1 MEIKKLNYGWG
12 VKLAVL
18 LIICV
23 QYTVTITSPIL
34 GTIME
39 MFPEHAGMV
48 KLLETIPTF
57 AAVIISVLLG
67 PLMKVFYKKQ
77 LLLFGIVLS
86 FFQFVPAI
94 VPGFWPLF
102 ICRTVAGFGI
112 GFMYSFAA
120 SFAVDMFEEK
130 SAADLLGLRSTLGA
144 VMGIVYQQISGR
156 LAAATGS
163 YQRSFMVALVLI
175 PIFLYILFMMP
186 KSCPVEDYNREQAK
200 LPKTEQ
206 AKEKMFTPMTIA
218 LLAVQFLTLL
228 FSYAFM
234 TNVAIVTS
242 TATADGGMGMTAA
255 TAANVLSVFT
265 VAIAVGGLLYA
276 RVWCRIFK
284 NFTTGV
290 GILFLCVGMI
300 INVTAAKNCSL
311 PLLMVGT
318 VFYGFGFEMNNSHL
332 CQLLPLTSVPSAA
345 ASLLGIMYACINL
358 GSFAAG
364 FVTPAIA
371 GAIFGGS
378 GILADWTLAIF
389 GLGISAVL
397 MLVCCGVVSKQV
409 KAKGAQG

>member
-39 MFPEHAGMV
+39 AFPEHASMV

-57 AAVIISVLLG
+57 AAVIISILLG

-77 LLLFGIVLS
+77 LLLFGIALS
-86 FFQFVPAI
+86 FFQFIPAI
-94 VPGFWPLF
+94 VPGFWTLF
-102 ICRTVAGFGI
+102 ICRTVAGF

-120 SFAVDMFEEK
+120 SFAVDMFDEK
-130 SAADLLGLRSTLGA
+130 GAADMLGLRSTLGA
-144 VMGIVYQQISGR
+144 VMGIVYQQLSAR
-156 LAAATGS
+156 FAVASGS
-163 YQRSFMVALVLI
+163 YQRSFMVALILV

-200 LPKTEQ
+200 LPHEEK
-206 AKEKMFTPMTIA
+206 AKEKIYYPLTIA

-234 TNVAIVTS
+234 TNVSIVTS
-242 TATADGGMGMTAA
+242 TAVEAGGMGMPAA

-284 NFTTGV
+284 NFTTGA

-300 INVTAAKNCSL
+300 INFTAAKSCSL

-318 VFYGFGFEMNNSHL
+318 VLYGFGFEMNNSHL

-345 ASLLGIMYACINL
+345 ASLLGVMYACINL

-364 FVTPAIA
+364 FITPVISK
-371 GAIFGGS
+371 AIFGE
-378 GILADWTLAIF
+378 GILADWNLCIF
-389 GLGISAVL
+389 GLAISTVL
-397 MLVCCGVVSKQV
+397 MLVCCGAVNKQV
-409 KAKGAQG
+409 KAKSTQQ

>member
-39 MFPEHAGMV
+39 AFPEHASMV

-57 AAVIISVLLG
+57 AAVIISILLG

-77 LLLFGIVLS
+77 LLLFGIALS
-86 FFQFVPAI
+86 FFQFIPAI

-102 ICRTVAGFGI
+102 ICRTVAGF
-112 GFMYSFAA
+112 MYSFAA
-120 SFAVDMFEEK
+120 SFAVDMFDEK
-130 SAADLLGLRSTLGA
+130 GAADMLGLRSTLGA
-144 VMGIVYQQISGR
+144 VMGIVYQQLSAR
-156 LAAATGS
+156 FAVASGS
-163 YQRSFMVALVLI
+163 YQRSFMVALILV

-200 LPKTEQ
+200 LPHEEK
-206 AKEKMFTPMTIA
+206 AKEKIYYPLTIA

-234 TNVAIVTS
+234 TNVSIVTS
-242 TATADGGMGMTAA
+242 TAVEAGGMGMTAA

-284 NFTTGV
+284 NFTTGA

-300 INVTAAKNCSL
+300 INFTAAKSCSL

-318 VFYGFGFEMNNSHL
+318 VLYGFGFEMNNSHL

-345 ASLLGIMYACINL
+345 ASLLGVMYACINL

-364 FVTPAIA
+364 FITPVISK
-371 GAIFGGS
+371 AIFGE
-378 GILADWTLAIF
+378 GILADWNLCIF
-389 GLGISAVL
+389 GLAISTVL
-397 MLVCCGVVSKQV
+397 MLVCCGAVNKQV
-409 KAKGAQG
+409 KAKSTQQ

>member
-39 MFPEHAGMV
+39 AFPEHASMV

-57 AAVIISVLLG
+57 AAVIISILLG

-77 LLLFGIVLS
+77 LLLFGFALS
-86 FFQFVPAI
+86 FFQFIPAI

-120 SFAVDMFEEK
+120 SFAVDMFDEK
-130 SAADLLGLRSTLGA
+130 GAADMLGLRSTLGA
-144 VMGIVYQQISGR
+144 VMGIVYQQLSAR
-156 LAAATGS
+156 FAVASGS
-163 YQRSFMVALVLI
+163 YQRSFMVALILV

-186 KSCPVEDYNREQAK
+186 KSCPVEEQAK
-200 LPKTEQ
+200 LPHEEK
-206 AKEKMFTPMTIA
+206 AKEKIYYPLTIA

-234 TNVAIVTS
+234 TNVSIVTS
-242 TATADGGMGMTAA
+242 TAVEAGGMGMTAA

-284 NFTTGV
+284 NFTTGA

-300 INVTAAKNCSL
+300 INFTAAKSCSL

-318 VFYGFGFEMNNSHL
+318 VLYGFGFEMNNSHL

-345 ASLLGIMYACINL
+345 ASLLGVMYACINL

-364 FVTPAIA
+364 FITPVISK
-371 GAIFGGS
+371 AIFGE
-378 GILADWTLAIF
+378 GILADWNLCIF
-389 GLGISAVL
+389 GLAISTVL
-397 MLVCCGVVSKQV
+397 MLICCGAVNKQV
-409 KAKGAQG
+409 KAKSTQQ

>member
-39 MFPEHAGMV
+39 AFPEHASMV

-57 AAVIISVLLG
+57 AAVIISILLG

-77 LLLFGIVLS
+77 LLLFGIALS
-86 FFQFVPAI
+86 FFQFIPAI

-120 SFAVDMFEEK
+120 SFAVDMFDEK
-130 SAADLLGLRSTLGA
+130 GAADMLGLRSTLGA
-144 VMGIVYQQISGR
+144 VMGIVYQQLSAR
-156 LAAATGS
+156 FAVASGS
-163 YQRSFMVALVLI
+163 YQRSFMVALILV

-200 LPKTEQ
+200 LPHEEK
-206 AKEKMFTPMTIA
+206 AKEKIYYPLTIA

-234 TNVAIVTS
+234 TNVSIVTS
-242 TATADGGMGMTAA
+242 TAVEAGGMGMTAA
-255 TAANVLSVFT
+255 TAANVLSV
-265 VAIAVGGLLYA
+265 AVGGLLYA

-284 NFTTGV
+284 NFTTGA

-300 INVTAAKNCSL
+300 INFTAAKSCSL

-318 VFYGFGFEMNNSHL
+318 VLYGFGFEMNNSHL

-345 ASLLGIMYACINL
+345 ASLLGVMYACINL

-364 FVTPAIA
+364 FITPVISK
-371 GAIFGGS
+371 AIFGE
-378 GILADWTLAIF
+378 GILADWNLCIF
-389 GLGISAVL
+389 GLAISTGL
-397 MLVCCGVVSKQV
+397 MLICCGAVNKQV
-409 KAKGAQG
+409 KAKSTQQ

>member
-39 MFPEHAGMV
+39 AFPEHASMV

-57 AAVIISVLLG
+57 AAVIISILLG

-77 LLLFGIVLS
+77 LLLFGIALS
-86 FFQFVPAI
+86 FFQFIPAI
-94 VPGFWPLF
+94 VPGFWTLF

-120 SFAVDMFEEK
+120 SFAVDMFDEK
-130 SAADLLGLRSTLGA
+130 GAADMLGLRSTLGA
-144 VMGIVYQQISGR
+144 VMGIVYQQLSAR
-156 LAAATGS
+156 FAVASGS
-163 YQRSFMVALVLI
+163 YQRSFMVALILV

-200 LPKTEQ
+200 LPHEEK
-206 AKEKMFTPMTIA
+206 AKEKIYYPLTIA

-234 TNVAIVTS
+234 TNVSIVTS
-242 TATADGGMGMTAA
+242 AAVEAGGMGMTAA

-284 NFTTGV
+284 NFTTGA
-290 GILFLCVGMI
+290 GILVLCVGMI
-300 INVTAAKNCSL
+300 INFTAAKSCSL

-318 VFYGFGFEMNNSHL
+318 VLYGFGFEMNNSHL

-345 ASLLGIMYACINL
+345 ASLLGVMYACINL

-364 FVTPAIA
+364 FITPVISK
-371 GAIFGGS
+371 AIFGE
-378 GILADWTLAIF
+378 GILADWNLCIF
-389 GLGISAVL
+389 GLAISTVL
-397 MLVCCGVVSKQV
+397 MLVCCGAVNKQV
-409 KAKGAQG
+409 KAKSTQQ

>member
-39 MFPEHAGMV
+39 AFPEHASMV

-57 AAVIISVLLG
+57 AAVIISILLG

-77 LLLFGIVLS
+77 LLLFGIALS
-86 FFQFVPAI
+86 FFQFIPAI

-112 GFMYSFAA
+112 G
-120 SFAVDMFEEK
+120 EK
-130 SAADLLGLRSTLGA
+130 GAADMLGLRSTLGA
-144 VMGIVYQQISGR
+144 VMGIVYQQLSAR
-156 LAAATGS
+156 FAVASGS
-163 YQRSFMVALVLI
+163 YQRSFMVALILV

-200 LPKTEQ
+200 LPHEEK
-206 AKEKMFTPMTIA
+206 AKEKIYYPLTIA

-234 TNVAIVTS
+234 TNVSIVTS
-242 TATADGGMGMTAA
+242 TAVEAGGMGMTAA

-284 NFTTGV
+284 NFTTGA

-300 INVTAAKNCSL
+300 INFTAAKSCSL

-318 VFYGFGFEMNNSHL
+318 VLYGFGFEMNNSHL

-345 ASLLGIMYACINL
+345 ASLLGVMYACINL

-364 FVTPAIA
+364 FITPVISK
-371 GAIFGGS
+371 AIFGE
-378 GILADWTLAIF
+378 GILADWNLCIF
-389 GLGISAVL
+389 GLAISTVL
-397 MLVCCGVVSKQV
+397 MLVCCGAVNKQV
-409 KAKGAQG
+409 KAKSTQQ

>member
-39 MFPEHAGMV
+39 AFPEHASMV

-57 AAVIISVLLG
+57 AAVIISILLG

-77 LLLFGIVLS
+77 LLLFGIALS
-86 FFQFVPAI
+86 FFQFIPAI

-120 SFAVDMFEEK
+120 SFAVDMFDEK
-130 SAADLLGLRSTLGA
+130 GAADMLGLRSTLGA
-144 VMGIVYQQISGR
+144 VMGIVYQQLSAR
-156 LAAATGS
+156 FAVASGS
-163 YQRSFMVALVLI
+163 YQRSFMVALILV

-200 LPKTEQ
+200 LPHE
-206 AKEKMFTPMTIA
+206 EIYYPLTIA

-234 TNVAIVTS
+234 TNVSIVTS
-242 TATADGGMGMTAA
+242 TAVEAGGMGMTAA

-284 NFTTGV
+284 NFTTGA

-300 INVTAAKNCSL
+300 INFTAAKSCSL

-318 VFYGFGFEMNNSHL
+318 VLYGFGFEMNNSHL

-345 ASLLGIMYACINL
+345 ASLLGVMYACINL

-364 FVTPAIA
+364 FITPVISK
-371 GAIFGGS
+371 AIFGE
-378 GILADWTLAIF
+378 GILADWNLCIF
-389 GLGISAVL
+389 GLAISTVL
-397 MLVCCGVVSKQV
+397 MLVCCGAVNKQV
-409 KAKGAQG
+409 KAKSTQQ

>member
-39 MFPEHAGMV
+39 AFPEHASMV

-57 AAVIISVLLG
+57 AAVIISILLG

-77 LLLFGIVLS
+77 LLLFGIALS
-86 FFQFVPAI
+86 FFQFIPAI
-94 VPGFWPLF
+94 VPGFW
-102 ICRTVAGFGI
+102 RTVAGFGI

-120 SFAVDMFEEK
+120 SFAVDMFDEK
-130 SAADLLGLRSTLGA
+130 GAADMLGLRSTLGA
-144 VMGIVYQQISGR
+144 VMGIVYQQLSAR
-156 LAAATGS
+156 FAVASGS
-163 YQRSFMVALVLI
+163 YQRSFMVALILV

-200 LPKTEQ
+200 LPHEEK
-206 AKEKMFTPMTIA
+206 AKEKIYYPLTIA

-234 TNVAIVTS
+234 TNVSIVTS
-242 TATADGGMGMTAA
+242 TAVEAGGMGMTAA

-284 NFTTGV
+284 NFTTGA

-300 INVTAAKNCSL
+300 INFTAAKSCSL

-318 VFYGFGFEMNNSHL
+318 VLYGFGFEMNNSHL

-345 ASLLGIMYACINL
+345 ASLLGVMYACINL

-364 FVTPAIA
+364 FITPVISK
-371 GAIFGGS
+371 AIFGE
-378 GILADWTLAIF
+378 GILADWNLCIF
-389 GLGISAVL
+389 GLAISTVL
-397 MLVCCGVVSKQV
+397 MLVCCGAVNKQV
-409 KAKGAQG
+409 KAKSTQQ

>member
-39 MFPEHAGMV
+39 AFPEHASMV

-86 FFQFVPAI
+86 FFQFIPAI

-120 SFAVDMFEEK
+120 SFAVDMFDEK
-130 SAADLLGLRSTLGA
+130 GAADMLGLRSTLGA
-144 VMGIVYQQISGR
+144 VMGIVYQQLSAR
-156 LAAATGS
+156 FAVASGS
-163 YQRSFMVALVLI
+163 YQRSFMVALILV

-200 LPKTEQ
+200 LPHEEK
-206 AKEKMFTPMTIA
+206 AKEKIYYPLTIA

-234 TNVAIVTS
+234 TNVSIVTS
-242 TATADGGMGMTAA
+242 TAVEAGGMGMTAA

-284 NFTTGV
+284 NFTTGA

-300 INVTAAKNCSL
+300 INFTAAKSCSL

-318 VFYGFGFEMNNSHL
+318 VLYGFGFEMNNSHL

-345 ASLLGIMYACINL
+345 ASLLGVMYACINL

-364 FVTPAIA
+364 FITPVISK
-371 GAIFGGS
+371 AIFGE
-378 GILADWTLAIF
+378 GILADWNLCIF
-389 GLGISAVL
+389 GLAISAVL
-397 MLVCCGVVSKQV
+397 MLICCGAVNKQV
-409 KAKGAQG
+409 KAKSTQQ